1 MAAGITWAG
10 ANYHPE
16 KNCTTVPSF
25 VDTNILIYAEDR
37 DAKGKHEVARTLIV
51 DLWESREGVVSVQVL
66 QEFYVNVT
74 KKLKKPLTV
83 AKAKAIIEE
92 YLTWAVVDNTGRML
106 VDAIDLQR
114 KAQLSF
120 WDSLIVQA
128 AIQSGCDRLYSEDI
142 KAGQRFGP
150 VTVVNPFKQT

>member
-1 MAAGITWAG
+1 VGV
-10 ANYHPE
+10 NYHRE

-37 DAKGKHEVARTLIV
+37 DAKGKHEVARSLV
-51 DLWESREGVVSVQVL
+51 MDLWESREGVVSVQVL

-74 KKLKKPLTV
+74 KKLKRPLAI

-92 YLTWAVVDNTGRML
+92 YLTWTVVDNTGRMV
-106 VDAIDLQR
+106 VDAIDLQQ

-128 AIQSGCDRLYSEDI
+128 AVQSGCDRLYSEDMN
-142 KAGQRFGP
+142 AGQRFGS
-150 VTVVNPFKQT
+150 VTVVNPFKST